1 MPEGEIY
8 IPPEGAMQFQITNH
22 EAPGMDSNLVLR
34 ANVAKLPDVIWVEGP
49 PEKNRR
55 GTCSCATVWVVI
67 IDSLPTEF
75 RDLAKDRAKR
85 ANGHFTICT
94 CQGKLIE

>member
-49 PEKNRR
+49 PEKAA
-55 GTCSCATVWVVI
+55 GEPVAALLCG
-67 IDSLPTEF
+67 L
-75 RDLAKDRAKR
+75 
-85 ANGHFTICT
+85 
-94 CQGKLIE
+94 